1 MRGKVYGTVPCHLSR
16 RVSSKAKDEGFNAF
30 CNRVK
35 DGIESRV
42 IQHGVYN
49 LIFVAEHFRQEENA
63 IVRYAAIRQSLKMT
77 VGHAESDG
85 AIVQRKINV
94 VKMSRLEFKND
105 FPRDPPSEEGEARR
119 RKDLGVPVDGGG
131 RGHW

>member
-1 MRGKVYGTVPCHLSR
+1 M
-16 RVSSKAKDEGFNAF
+16 SSESKYEGFNAF

-35 DGIESRV
+35 DGIEFRV

-49 LIFVAEHFRQEENA
+49 LIFAAEQFRQEENA
-63 IVRYAAIRQSLKMT
+63 IVRYAAIRQSLKMI

-85 AIVQRKINV
+85 PIIQGKINV
-94 VKMSRLEFKND
+94 VKMSRLEFNND
-105 FPRDPPSEEGEARR
+105 FSRDSTSEEGEARYGEN
-119 RKDLGVPVDGGG
+119 LGVPVDRGG

>member
-1 MRGKVYGTVPCHLSR
+1 M
-16 RVSSKAKDEGFNAF
+16 SSESKYEGFNAF

-35 DGIESRV
+35 DGIEFRV

-49 LIFVAEHFRQEENA
+49 LIFAAEQFRQEENA
-63 IVRYAAIRQSLKMT
+63 IVRYAAIRQSLKMI
-77 VGHAESDG
+77 VGHAKSDG
-85 AIVQRKINV
+85 PIIQGKINV

-105 FPRDPPSEEGEARR
+105 FPRDSTSEESESRY

-131 RGHW
+131 RGHL

>member
-1 MRGKVYGTVPCHLSR
+1 M
-16 RVSSKAKDEGFNAF
+16 SSESKYEGFNAL
-30 CNRVK
+30 CNCVK
-35 DGIESRV
+35 DWIESRV

-49 LIFVAEHFRQEENA
+49 LIFVAEHFRQEEDA
-63 IVRYAAIRQSLKMT
+63 IVRYATIRQSLKMT

-94 VKMSRLEFKND
+94 VKMSRLKFKND
-105 FPRDPPSEEGEARR
+105 FPRDPPSEEGESRC

>member
-1 MRGKVYGTVPCHLSR
+1 M
-16 RVSSKAKDEGFNAF
+16 SSESKYEGFNAF
-30 CNRVK
+30 CNCVK
-35 DGIESRV
+35 DGIEFHV

-49 LIFVAEHFRQEENA
+49 LIFVAEQFCQEENA
-63 IVRYAAIRQSLKMT
+63 IVRYAAIRQSLKMI

-85 AIVQRKINV
+85 PIIQGKINV

-105 FPRDPPSEEGEARR
+105 FPRDPPSEEGESRC

-131 RGHW
+131 RGHL

>member
-1 MRGKVYGTVPCHLSR
+1 M
-16 RVSSKAKDEGFNAF
+16 SSESKYEGFNAF

-35 DGIESRV
+35 DWIEFRV

-49 LIFVAEHFRQEENA
+49 LIFAAEQFREEENA

-85 AIVQRKINV
+85 PIVERKINV

-105 FPRDPPSEEGEARR
+105 FPRDPPSEKGESRY

-131 RGHW
+131 RGDL

>member
-1 MRGKVYGTVPCHLSR
+1 VLAGIAGGGCSLSPR
-16 RVSSKAKDEGFNAF
+16 MSSESKYEGFNAF

-49 LIFVAEHFRQEENA
+49 LIFVAEHFRQEEDA
-63 IVRYAAIRQSLKMT
+63 IVRYTTIRQSLKMI

-85 AIVQRKINV
+85 PIIMPKVTV
-94 VKMSRLEFKND
+94 PSSRGKSTSS
-105 FPRDPPSEEGEARR
+105 RC
-119 RKDLGVPVDGGG
+119 
-131 RGHW
+131 RG

>member
-1 MRGKVYGTVPCHLSR
+1 M
-16 RVSSKAKDEGFNAF
+16 SSESKYEGFNAF

-35 DGIESRV
+35 DGIEFRIV
-42 IQHGVYN
+42 QHGVYN
-49 LIFVAEHFRQEENA
+49 LIFAAEQFCQEENA
-63 IVRYAAIRQSLKMT
+63 IIRYPTIRQSLKMT

-85 AIVQRKINV
+85 PIVQRKFNV

-105 FPRDPPSEEGEARR
+105 FPRDSPSEESESRY

-131 RGHW
+131 RGHL